1 MILIARTVSGSNSI
15 PCYSRWLPSKDWEKL
30 IGAHFRQHI
39 IHLKKAARG
48 KRTHL
53 KAESYHKCM
62 HILKEEGGFQWKSL
76 LWEEGQSR

>member
-1 MILIARTVSGSNSI
+1 MALIARTVSRCYSI
-15 PCYSRWLPSKDWEKL
+15 PCYSRWLPSRDREKL

-39 IHLKKAARG
+39 IHLKKAAKG

-53 KAESYHKCM
+53 KAESYRKCM

-76 LWEEGQSR
+76 L